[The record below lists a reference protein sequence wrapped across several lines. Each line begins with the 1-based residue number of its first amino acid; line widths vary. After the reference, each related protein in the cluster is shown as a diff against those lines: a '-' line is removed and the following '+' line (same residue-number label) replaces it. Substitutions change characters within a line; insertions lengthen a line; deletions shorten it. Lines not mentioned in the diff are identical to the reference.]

1 MIADVVH
8 MVCQFF
14 ALGAAIEL
22 FAYLA
27 RKGQP

>member
-1 MIADVVH
+1 MIPEVVGLL
-8 MVCQFF
+8 CQFF
-14 ALGAAIEL
+14 ALGASVQL